1 MWFVEGRDP
10 LIAIVRPALRVESM
24 TDACSGPWPEPP
36 IPDFDTD
43 GLMNPPWVKFP
54 NLPRAS
60 MGWRM
65 GQGEAYLDDFDVW
78 FSRQA
83 RATRLAIRGRY
94 PEPSE
99 WAGFWTNCGAKA

>member
-1 MWFVEGRDP
+1 
-10 LIAIVRPALRVESM
+10 
-24 TDACSGPWPEPP
+24 
-36 IPDFDTD
+36 
-43 GLMNPPWVKFP
+43 MNPPWVKFP